1 MPSCIFKCCKS
12 CSQTQKKEDGISF
25 HRLPIDHALRNEWVS
40 IIRQSRRDNDWL
52 PSQFC
57 VVCSLHFKEDDVY
70 FSENGRRLIKKTS
83 KPTQNL
89 SALPPSTQI
98 SNDAESLMC
107 PIALEDQAGPSNL
120 LIVNQLPVKTEVR
133 TPEPE
138 IRDSDLDS
146 VYDSPSTSKLK
157 KDLRKHKLL
166 RSATSRK
173 IKTLRQKIRRLKKR
187 NASLKNILKF
197 YKLPYT

>member
-1 MPSCIFKCCKS
+1 M
-12 CSQTQKKEDGISF
+12 
-25 HRLPIDHALRNEWVS
+25 PIDHALRNEWVS
-40 IIRQSRRDNDWL
+40 IIRQSRQDNDWL
-52 PSQFC
+52 PSKFC

-120 LIVNQLPVKTEVR
+120 LIVNQLPVKMEDR

-166 RSATSRK
+166 RSANNRK
-173 IKTLRQKIRRLKKR
+173 IKTLQQKIRRLKKR